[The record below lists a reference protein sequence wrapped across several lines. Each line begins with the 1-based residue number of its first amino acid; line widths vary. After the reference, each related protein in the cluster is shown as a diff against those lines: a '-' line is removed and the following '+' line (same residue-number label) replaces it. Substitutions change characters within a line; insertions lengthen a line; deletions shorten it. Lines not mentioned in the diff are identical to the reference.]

1 MTKLEHLHFLLLM
14 IPTFVL
20 LIAAVVSMADLA
32 NPAALEAQAVAMAQT
47 MAAQATEDQS
57 SSDGQE

>member
-57 SSDGQE
+57 GSE

>member
-32 NPAALEAQAVAMAQT
+32 NPAALEAQAVAMAQS
-47 MAAQATEDQS
+47 MATQATEDQS
-57 SSDGQE
+57 SSE